1 MKNTGITYTS
11 AERSP
16 VILPEMAELLPPLSA
31 EQSAALEEDLLRNGC
46 YSPIIVNEDMV
57 IVDGHNRQA
66 LCEKH
71 GLPYTMAV
79 FSFEDLLEAKQ
90 WALDTQKGRRNLE
103 KWELGK
109 IALKLKPE
117 IEAKARANQGT
128 RTDLSATLPEGSDTV
143 DTRKELAEAVGLGER
158 TMGKVMQID
167 ENAPEVIK
175 EALDKKELSINK
187 GYDLTRQ
194 LQDLPEEQREQA
206 AAEALEYEK
215 AKKELKKQDAEI
227 DRKGKIAALF
237 CKAYEKAVL
246 LTPSEENVR
255 CWTDGTRMTP
265 EEMQDTVKESRELA
279 EVFRTIADIIEQ
291 KICPRIGGVPMQKAK
306 KTMPS
311 RTGIPPDAQAE
322 ILQKLS
328 AETKITSCEIAE
340 ILKKHDVCGDM
351 DALQDAYRKRLGQR
365 LLSGIRDEN
374 GKREILSTSGG
385 EYVIVDCCNDPQKLK
400 AIQRRIQAQMNG
412 LDVSAGKVHGRV
424 HFLERFMGW
433 VRKERSDGA
442 A

>member
-11 AERSP
+11 AERRP

-31 EQSAALEEDLLRNGC
+31 EQLDALEADLIKNGC
-46 YSPIIVNEDMV
+46 YAPIIVNEDMV
-57 IVDGHNRQA
+57 IIDGHNRQA

-71 GLPYTMAV
+71 DLPYTMAV

-109 IALKLKPE
+109 IALRLKPE
-117 IEAKARANQGT
+117 IEAKARANQSAAGGDKSDKGALLT
-128 RTDLSATLPEGSDTV
+128 TLSEELPSV
-143 DTRKELAEAVGLGER
+143 STRKELADAVGIGEV

-246 LTPSEENVR
+246 LTPSEENIR

-265 EEMQDTVKESRELA
+265 EEMRDTVKESREIA
-279 EVFRTIADIIEQ
+279 QVFAAIADIIEQ
-291 KICPRIGGVPMQKAK
+291 KILPADWRCV
-306 KTMPS
+306 
-311 RTGIPPDAQAE
+311 DAGNE
-322 ILQKLS
+322 
-328 AETKITSCEIAE
+328 
-340 ILKKHDVCGDM
+340 
-351 DALQDAYRKRLGQR
+351 
-365 LLSGIRDEN
+365 EN
-374 GKREILSTSGG
+374 GTQPDR
-385 EYVIVDCCNDPQKLK
+385 NP
-400 AIQRRIQAQMNG
+400 A
-412 LDVSAGKVHGRV
+412 
-424 HFLERFMGW
+424 
-433 VRKERSDGA
+433 
-442 A
+442 

>member
-31 EQSAALEEDLLRNGC
+31 EQLDALETDLVNNGC
-46 YSPIIVNEDMV
+46 YSPIIVNEDMT
-57 IVDGHNRQA
+57 IIDGHNRQA

-128 RTDLSATLPEGSDTV
+128 RTDLSATLPESSDAV

-167 ENAPEVIK
+167 ENAPDAIK

-194 LQDLPEEQREQA
+194 LQDVPEDQREQA
-206 AAEALEYEK
+206 AAELLEYEK
-215 AKKELKKQDAEI
+215 AKKDLKQQNAEI
-227 DRKGKIAALF
+227 DRRGKVANTF
-237 CKAYEKAVL
+237 CKAYEKASL
-246 LTPSEENVR
+246 LTAAEEDVR
-255 CWTDGTRMTP
+255 CWTEGTRMTL
-265 EEMQDTVKESRELA
+265 EELQDTVKESREIA
-279 EVFRTIADIIEQ
+279 QVFAAIADIIEQ
-291 KICPRIGGVPMQKAK
+291 KILPADWRN
-306 KTMPS
+306 
-311 RTGIPPDAQAE
+311 TGPAEDIP
-322 ILQKLS
+322 
-328 AETKITSCEIAE
+328 CEVA
-340 ILKKHDVCGDM
+340 
-351 DALQDAYRKRLGQR
+351 
-365 LLSGIRDEN
+365 S
-374 GKREILSTSGG
+374 
-385 EYVIVDCCNDPQKLK
+385 
-400 AIQRRIQAQMNG
+400 
-412 LDVSAGKVHGRV
+412 
-424 HFLERFMGW
+424 
-433 VRKERSDGA
+433 
-442 A
+442 

>member
-46 YSPIIVNEDMV
+46 YAPIIVNEDMV

-128 RTDLSATLPEGSDTV
+128 RTDLSATLPESSDTV

-167 ENAPEVIK
+167 EHAPVPVK
-175 EALDKKELSINK
+175 EALDKKELSINQ
-187 GYDLTRQ
+187 GYNLTRQ
-194 LQDLPEEQREQA
+194 LQEVPEEQREQA
-206 AAEALEYEK
+206 AVAAVELEK
-215 AKKELKKQDAEI
+215 AKKEIRQKDAEI
-227 DRKGKIAALF
+227 DQRSRVAGLF
-237 CKAYEKAVL
+237 CRAFEKAVL
-246 LTPSEENVR
+246 LEPTEENVR
-255 CWTDGTRMTP
+255 IWVECTRMNQ
-265 EEMQDTVKESRELA
+265 EEVADTVKEARELA
-279 EVFRTIADIIEQ
+279 ETFSSIADIMEQ
-291 KICPRIGGVPMQKAK
+291 KILPSQGQK
-306 KTMPS
+306 
-311 RTGIPPDAQAE
+311 E
-322 ILQKLS
+322 
-328 AETKITSCEIAE
+328 E
-340 ILKKHDVCGDM
+340 V
-351 DALQDAYRKRLGQR
+351 
-365 LLSGIRDEN
+365 
-374 GKREILSTSGG
+374 
-385 EYVIVDCCNDPQKLK
+385 V
-400 AIQRRIQAQMNG
+400 
-412 LDVSAGKVHGRV
+412 
-424 HFLERFMGW
+424 
-433 VRKERSDGA
+433 
-442 A
+442 

>member
-16 VILPEMAELLPPLSA
+16 VILPEMAELLPPLIA
-31 EQSAALEEDLLRNGC
+31 EQLDALEADLIKNGC
-46 YSPIIVNEDMV
+46 YAPIINEDMV
-57 IVDGHNRQA
+57 IIDGHNRQA

-71 GLPYTMAV
+71 DLPYTMAV

-109 IALKLKPE
+109 IALKQKPE
-117 IEAKARANQGT
+117 IEAKARANQSAAGG
-128 RTDLSATLPEGSDTV
+128 DKFSEKPLSATLPEAVSAV

-167 ENAPEVIK
+167 ENAPDAIK

-246 LTPSEENVR
+246 LTPSEENIR

-265 EEMQDTVKESRELA
+265 EEMRDTVKESREIA
-279 EVFRTIADIIEQ
+279 QVFAAIADIIEQ
-291 KICPRIGGVPMQKAK
+291 KILPADWRCV
-306 KTMPS
+306 
-311 RTGIPPDAQAE
+311 DAGNE
-322 ILQKLS
+322 
-328 AETKITSCEIAE
+328 
-340 ILKKHDVCGDM
+340 
-351 DALQDAYRKRLGQR
+351 
-365 LLSGIRDEN
+365 EN
-374 GKREILSTSGG
+374 GTQPDR
-385 EYVIVDCCNDPQKLK
+385 NP
-400 AIQRRIQAQMNG
+400 A
-412 LDVSAGKVHGRV
+412 
-424 HFLERFMGW
+424 
-433 VRKERSDGA
+433 
-442 A
+442 